1 MRLHVWMSEDSFW
14 EVERSVYFY
23 VGLWMA
29 KWRGTKAGHCSL
41 SCVAQKRK
49 GLGVGIPKLKV
60 QGNLLG
66 RSESCPGELEE

>member
-1 MRLHVWMSEDSFW
+1 MLEVRYTHLRLHVCMSEDSFW

-29 KWRGTKAGHCSL
+29 A
-41 SCVAQKRK
+41 AQKRK
-49 GLGVGIPKLKV
+49 GLGVEIPKLKV
-60 QGNLLG
+60 QRNLLG